1 MTHARGYTLLECL
14 IAMAIVA
21 LLFGIALPAMSGGLE
36 AARAVDTRSELLASL
51 TEASTH
57 AALTGQHAVL
67 CPSLDG
73 VQCADSEDWSAGWIV
88 FIDPNADRHH
98 DPDERL
104 LHQQGPLAGKVHL
117 RSTVGRTKIVFQGN
131 GGNAGSNVSFTLCDG
146 RGPAKAVS
154 LVISN
159 AGRLR
164 EGVPTEAAIAATCA
178 D

>member
-1 MTHARGYTLLECL
+1 MPIARGFTLLECL
-14 IAMAIVA
+14 IAMAIAA
-21 LLFGIALPAMSGGLE
+21 LLFGIALPAASNGLE
-36 AARAVDTRSELLASL
+36 AARACNARSELLSGL
-51 TEASTH
+51 TTASTR
-57 AALTGQHAVL
+57 AALTSQRTVL

-73 VQCADSEDWSAGWIV
+73 VQCSDSEDWSAGWIV

-104 LHQQGPLAGKVHL
+104 LQQQGPLAGKVHL
-117 RSTVGRTKIVFQGN
+117 RSTVGRTRIVFQGN

-146 RGPAKAVS
+146 RGAARAVS
-154 LVISN
+154 LVLSN

-178 D
+178 G